1 MVGIILASH
10 GQFAAGIKQ
19 SGQMIFGEQEKVEAV
34 TFMPDEGPDD
44 LHKHLEDAIAKF
56 DPDDEVLFLIDL
68 WADHRLTR
76 QTRFTRSTRINGRL

>member
-34 TFMPDEGPDD
+34 TFMPDE
-44 LHKHLEDAIAKF
+44 
-56 DPDDEVLFLIDL
+56 
-68 WADHRLTR
+68 
-76 QTRFTRSTRINGRL
+76 

>member
-34 TFMPDEGPDD
+34 PSCPMKDQMTCTSIS
-44 LHKHLEDAIAKF
+44 K
-56 DPDDEVLFLIDL
+56 
-68 WADHRLTR
+68 
-76 QTRFTRSTRINGRL
+76 TRSLSSTQMTKYCF

>member
-34 TFMPDEGPDD
+34 TFMPNEGPDD
-44 LHKHLEDAIAKF
+44 LKKHGARSPE
-56 DPDDEVLFLIDL
+56 
-68 WADHRLTR
+68 RLQN
-76 QTRFTRSTRINGRL
+76 QTAFKL

>member
-44 LHKHLEDAIAKF
+44 LHKHL
-56 DPDDEVLFLIDL
+56 
-68 WADHRLTR
+68 
-76 QTRFTRSTRINGRL
+76 

>member
-68 WADHRLTR
+68 WGGSPFNQAN
-76 QTRFTRSTRINGRL
+76 SIYE

>member
-44 LHKHLEDAIAKF
+44 LHKHLKMRS
-56 DPDDEVLFLIDL
+56 LSS
-68 WADHRLTR
+68 T
-76 QTRFTRSTRINGRL
+76 QTMKCFS